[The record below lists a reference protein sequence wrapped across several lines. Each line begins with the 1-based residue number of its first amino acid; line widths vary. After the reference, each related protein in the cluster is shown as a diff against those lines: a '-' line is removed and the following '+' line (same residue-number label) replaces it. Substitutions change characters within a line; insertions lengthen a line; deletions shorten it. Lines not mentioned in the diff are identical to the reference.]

1 MEEMLKQILAGQ
13 QEILATLQQ
22 HSEILNQHSE
32 ILNQHSEILNQHS
45 EILRQHSQQLEDLQ
59 KRQLK
64 IENRLDNEIVPKINA
79 LFDAFELRGDQIE
92 KLQKHFD
99 ERLDVITMDVNF
111 LMGKTARMD
120 TALVEMRRAK

>member
-1 MEEMLKQILAGQ
+1 M
-13 QEILATLQQ
+13 
-22 HSEILNQHSE
+22 H
-32 ILNQHSEILNQHS
+32 
-45 EILRQHSQQLEDLQ
+45 QHSQQLGDLQ

-64 IENRLDNEIVPKINA
+64 IENRLDNEIVPKINV

-92 KLQKHFD
+92 KLQKHLD